1 MQFSVLLG
9 QLDKWMQDIA
19 IQYGYLGIFVISLIG
34 SASILIPIPY
44 TVIIFTISAF
54 RILDPMLIALSSGL
68 GSAVGEFSGY
78 ILGYY
83 GQAILS
89 DKQKRKM
96 EFILKVFNRYGA
108 ITVFIFA
115 LTPLPDDLL
124 IIPLGIMRYNFVK
137 VLLPCLLGK
146 ILMSLILAYGGAMSI
161 GFIQNILGEEG
172 GMWSTVILTIILIII
187 IVAMLKIDW
196 EKFLMKRGLK
206 FEEE

>member
-1 MQFSVLLG
+1 M
-9 QLDKWMQDIA
+9 
-19 IQYGYLGIFVISLIG
+19 QYGYLGIFVISLIG

-54 RILDPMLIALSSGL
+54 RILDPMLIAISSGL

-78 ILGYY
+78 LLGYY

-89 DKQKRKM
+89 DIQKRKM
-96 EFILKVFNRYGA
+96 EFILKVFNRYGS

-124 IIPLGIMRYNFVK
+124 IIPLGIMRYSFVK

-146 ILMSLILAYGGAMSI
+146 IFMSLILAYGGAMSI

-172 GMWSTVILTIILIII
+172 GMWSTVISTITLIII

-196 EKFLMKRGLK
+196 EKFLLKRGLK

>member
-1 MQFSVLLG
+1 MR
-9 QLDKWMQDIA
+9 DIA
-19 IQYGYLGIFVISLIG
+19 MQYGYLGIFVISLIG

-44 TVIIFTISAF
+44 TVIIFTLSAF

-78 ILGYY
+78 LLGYY

-89 DKQKRKM
+89 DIQKRKI
-96 EFILKVFNRYGA
+96 EFILKVFNKYGA

-124 IIPLGIMRYNFVK
+124 IIPLGIMRYSFVK

-146 ILMSLILAYGGAMSI
+146 IFMSLILAYGGAMSI

-172 GMWSTVILTIILIII
+172 GMWSTVILTITLIII

-196 EKFLMKRGLK
+196 EKFLLKRGLK

>member
-1 MQFSVLLG
+1 LQFSVLIG
-9 QLDKWMQDIA
+9 QLDKWMRDIA
-19 IQYGYLGIFVISLIG
+19 MQYGYLGIFVISLIG

-44 TVIIFTISAF
+44 TVIIFTLSAF

-78 ILGYY
+78 LLGYY

-89 DKQKRKM
+89 DIQKRKI
-96 EFILKVFNRYGA
+96 EFILKVFNKYGA

-124 IIPLGIMRYNFVK
+124 IIPLGIMRYSFVK

-146 ILMSLILAYGGAMSI
+146 IFMSLILAYGGAMSI

-172 GMWSTVILTIILIII
+172 GMWSTVILTITLIII

-196 EKFLMKRGLK
+196 EKFLLKRGLK